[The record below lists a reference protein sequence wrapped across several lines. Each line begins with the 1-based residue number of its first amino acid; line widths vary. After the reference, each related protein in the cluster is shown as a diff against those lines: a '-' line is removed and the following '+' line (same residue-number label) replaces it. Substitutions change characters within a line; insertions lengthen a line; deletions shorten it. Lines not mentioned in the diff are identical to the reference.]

1 MKIFEQE
8 KLDGLQELLTASAS
22 ISYASVVSPCVRDL
36 KKSRNLKS
44 IASFNDSD
52 LYYVQ
57 SILVSSSWNKNDD
70 IFEKSEV
77 WNARNTPEDKPTNLE
92 HDESLI
98 IGHIVS
104 NWPITEDGILID
116 ENTPIDNLPEKY
128 HILTGSVIYKGFSDL
143 SLRERSDRLIS
154 EIENGSKYVS
164 MECLFN
170 GFDYGLLDTSTSK
183 YTILSRNE
191 ATAHLTKFLRAYGG
205 LGEHENYK
213 IGRVLRN
220 ITFTGKGFVDKPA
233 NEDSII
239 FSKNLIPVTDNVDES
254 IISLEKKYEIDKLG
268 VLNFQSNKESETLT
282 MSSAKT
288 EEIMEDTKA
297 ETTPEVNT
305 VALELTSKVEEL
317 TAANE
322 TLKSELQAL
331 ADAKDSEI
339 QLVKEEAAKKSED
352 KEEEAKKMKAAIE
365 NIQSELNAA
374 NEVIAAYKTKEEE
387 MMKKDKKN
395 KRMASLVGAGIDTDT
410 AEATVDKFDSLDDEA
425 FNAMTSLFA
434 GKMPPFLEK
443 IIKDKKEDK
452 ENEKKKASEDESNI
466 EADPSV
472 LETAEVEA
480 NVNLAVGSNDGESAI
495 ESARAEL
502 VEFVCSKI
510 GKKNNK

>member
-8 KLDGLQELLTASAS
+8 KIDGLQELLTASAS
-22 ISYASVVSPCVRDL
+22 ISYASMVSPCEKDL
-36 KKSRNLKS
+36 KNTKNLKS
-44 IASFNDSD
+44 IASFNDDD

-70 IFEKSEV
+70 IFDKEEV

-116 ENTPIDNLPEKY
+116 ENTPMENLPEKY
-128 HILTGSVIYKGFSDL
+128 HILTGSVIYKGFSDPL
-143 SLRERSDRLIS
+143 LRDRSSNLIA
-154 EIENGSKYVS
+154 EIEDGTKYVS
-164 MECLFN
+164 MECLFK
-170 GFDYGLLDTSTSK
+170 GFDYGLLDVSSGK
-183 YTILSRNE
+183 YTVLDRNDS
-191 ATAHLTKFLRAYGG
+191 TAHLTKFLRAYGG
-205 LGEHENYK
+205 MGEHENYK

-220 ITFTGKGFVDKPA
+220 ITFTGKGFVNKPA

-239 FSKNLIPVTDNVDES
+239 FSKNLIPEIDHNAET
-254 IISLEKKYEIDKLG
+254 IISVEKKCEIDKLG

-288 EEIMEDTKA
+288 EKVMEDAQA
-297 ETTPEVNT
+297 EMAVEVNT
-305 VALELTSKVEEL
+305 ASLELTSKVEEL
-317 TAANE
+317 TASNE
-322 TLKSELQAL
+322 TLKTELQTL
-331 ADAKDSEI
+331 AEAKDSEI
-339 QLVKEEAAKKSED
+339 QILREEAAKKMTD
-352 KEEEAKKMKAAIE
+352 KEEEVKKMKAAVE
-365 NIQSELNAA
+365 NAQNELNAA
-374 NEVIAAYKTKEEE
+374 NELIAAYKTKEEE
-387 MMKKDKKN
+387 MMMKEKKN
-395 KRMASLVGAGIDTDT
+395 KRMASLVSAGIDNDT

-452 ENEKKKASEDESNI
+452 ENEKKKASEDESHI

-480 NVNLAVGSNDGESAI
+480 NVNLAVGSNDVESAI

-510 GKKNNK
+510 GKKK

>member
-22 ISYASVVSPCVRDL
+22 ISYASVVSPCDHDL
-36 KKSRNLKS
+36 KKTKNLKS
-44 IASFNDSD
+44 IASFNDND

-70 IFEKSEV
+70 IFDKSEV

-116 ENTPIDNLPEKY
+116 ENTPIDNLPDKY
-128 HILTGSVIYKGFSDL
+128 HILTGSVIYKGFSDP
-143 SLRERSDRLIS
+143 SLRERSDKLIS
-154 EIENGSKYVS
+154 EIENGNKYVS
-164 MECLFN
+164 MECLFK
-170 GFDYGLLDTSTSK
+170 GFDYGLLDTTTGK
-183 YTILSRNE
+183 YTILNRNE
-191 ATAHLTKFLRAYGG
+191 TTAHLTKFLRAYGG
-205 LGEHENYK
+205 MGQHENYK

-239 FSKNLIPVTDNVDES
+239 FSKNLIPVADNINES
-254 IISLEKKYEIDKLG
+254 VISSEKNYEIDKLG
-268 VLNFQSNKESETLT
+268 VLNFQSNKASETLI

-288 EEIMEDTKA
+288 EEVMEDTKA
-297 ETTPEVNT
+297 ETTSEVNT
-305 VALELTSKVEEL
+305 AALELSSKVEEL

-331 ADAKDSEI
+331 AEAKDSEI
-339 QLVKEEAAKKSED
+339 QAIKEEAAKKSEEKD
-352 KEEEAKKMKAAIE
+352 EEVKKMKAAIE
-365 NIQSELNAA
+365 NIQNELNAA
-374 NEVIAAYKTKEEE
+374 NEVVAAYKTKEEE
-387 MMKKDKKN
+387 MMKKEKKN
-395 KRMASLVGAGIDTDT
+395 KRMASLVGAGLDTDT

-425 FNAMTSLFA
+425 FDAMTSLFA
-434 GKMPPFLEK
+434 GKMPPWLDK
-443 IIKDKKEDK
+443 NKKKEDK
-452 ENEKKKASEDESNI
+452 EMEKKKASEEESNV

-480 NVNLAVGSNDGESAI
+480 NVNLAVGSNDAESAI
-495 ESARAEL
+495 DSARAEL

>member
-8 KLDGLQELLTASAS
+8 KLDGLQDLLSATAS
-22 ISYASVVSPCVRDL
+22 ISYASAVSPCDKL
-36 KKSRNLKS
+36 KSTKNLKS
-44 IASFNDSD
+44 IASFNDDD

-70 IFEKSEV
+70 IFDKAEV

-116 ENTPIDNLPEKY
+116 ENTPIENLPDKY
-128 HILTGSVIYKGFSDL
+128 HILTGSVIYKAFS
-143 SLRERSDRLIS
+143 SPELRERSEKLIA
-154 EIENGSKYVS
+154 EIENGQKYVS
-164 MECLFN
+164 MECLFK
-170 GFDYGLLDTSTSK
+170 GFDYGLLNK
-183 YTILSRNE
+183 ANNEYKILARNNE
-191 ATAHLTKFLRAYGG
+191 TAYLTKYLRAYGG
-205 LGEHENYK
+205 LGEHQDYK

-239 FSKNLIPVTDNVDES
+239 FSKNLIPVTNDNPEP
-254 IISLEKKYEIDKLG
+254 IIAAEKNCEIDKLG

-288 EEIMEDTKA
+288 ETTMEDTQA
-297 ETTPEVNT
+297 ETVSEVNT

-317 TAANE
+317 TASNE

-331 ADAKDSEI
+331 AETKDNEI
-339 QLVKEEAAKKSED
+339 KTLKEEAAKKMED

-365 NIQSELNAA
+365 NIQNELNAA
-374 NEVIAAYKTKEEE
+374 NELVAAYKTKEEE
-387 MMKKDKKN
+387 MMKKEKKN
-395 KRMASLVGAGIDTDT
+395 KRMASLVSAGVDNAT
-410 AEATVDKFDSLDDEA
+410 AEATVDKFDSLDDDA
-425 FNAMTSLFA
+425 FDAMTSLFA
-434 GKMPPFLEK
+434 GKMPPWLEK
-443 IIKDKKEDK
+443 KKEEEDK
-452 ENEKKKASEDESNI
+452 TEKKKASEEESNV

-480 NVNLAVGSNDGESAI
+480 NINLAVGSNDSESAL